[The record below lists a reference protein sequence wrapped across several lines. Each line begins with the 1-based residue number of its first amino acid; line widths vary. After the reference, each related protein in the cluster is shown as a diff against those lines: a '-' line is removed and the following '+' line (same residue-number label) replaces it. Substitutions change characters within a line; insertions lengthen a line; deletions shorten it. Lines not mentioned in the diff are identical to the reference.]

1 MQGLAYWRGA
11 ALSECRELGCAL
23 SSSGTFRN
31 SKMDAITSVSGFPKI
46 HRGLF
51 AGLARLCSFGRT
63 NR

>member
-46 HRGLF
+46 HRDYSLG
-51 AGLARLCSFGRT
+51 
-63 NR
+63 